1 MGSEGS
7 RPCLEAGVR
16 DEFFVSGP
24 APGLVVVDNSTRN
37 QLVRSV
43 LEINLLARK
52 HEMIA
57 GLARA

>member
-7 RPCLEAGVR
+7 RPCLEADVR
-16 DEFFVSGP
+16 DEFFVSG
-24 APGLVVVDNSTRN
+24 PGLVVVDNSTRN
-37 QLVRSV
+37 QLVRLV
-43 LEINLLARK
+43 LEINLLAKK